1 MGTDLSLSAA
11 FLAWIPTMYLLI
23 AGILYI
29 PFGRLGDIYGRKKV
43 ILYGLIIFT
52 VSSFFTTFS
61 LSGDM
66 FVVIRVFQ
74 SIGNAMVFANL
85 FALISS
91 VFPLKERGQALGIV
105 SMGVFMGL
113 VLGPIIGGVMGQLVG
128 WRSLFFL
135 DFLVGLICTIL
146 MFRFSGEWK
155 ESSGEKFDLKGSITL
170 SLSLG
175 LIIYGL
181 STLNSKFSI
190 FLLIGGVIGLT
201 IFYLQQKRTKVP
213 LINLDIFNIKTFTF
227 GSITAFLNYSGLVT
241 VSFMLSLYLQY
252 VKGFDPLITGIIIAS
267 QSIFMVVVSPVAGKI
282 SDNMDSWAVTTVGM
296 ILVTLGLAFLS
307 LIRTDTSII
316 FIVIA
321 LSIFGIGEGFF
332 YATNTKNVLSSVDK
346 KYLGIANATL
356 SDMRS
361 LGQVFGMGFAT
372 LFITI
377 IIGDVT
383 ISNSNYLGLITSL
396 NYVFLVMAVLSAI
409 GIFTSVI
416 RDN

>member
-1 MGTDLSLSAA
+1 MDTMNLKRNILVICLLASFLTPFVRSSLNLVLPSMGSDLSLSAA

-155 ESSGEKFDLKGSITL
+155 ESSGEKLDLKGSITL

-190 FLLIGGVIGLT
+190 FLLIGGVLFLT

-227 GSITAFLNYSGLVT
+227 G
-241 VSFMLSLYLQY
+241 VSHHF
-252 VKGFDPLITGIIIAS
+252 
-267 QSIFMVVVSPVAGKI
+267 
-282 SDNMDSWAVTTVGM
+282 
-296 ILVTLGLAFLS
+296 
-307 LIRTDTSII
+307 
-316 FIVIA
+316 
-321 LSIFGIGEGFF
+321 
-332 YATNTKNVLSSVDK
+332 
-346 KYLGIANATL
+346 
-356 SDMRS
+356 
-361 LGQVFGMGFAT
+361 
-372 LFITI
+372 
-377 IIGDVT
+377 
-383 ISNSNYLGLITSL
+383 
-396 NYVFLVMAVLSAI
+396 
-409 GIFTSVI
+409 
-416 RDN
+416 